1 MIRKFNIFLIYNI
14 FITLTQQNL
23 AEYLSISQ
31 STYRNYE
38 NGDRNIPI
46 EIPIK
51 IADFYKVS
59 LDYIVDKSSN
69 KKIV

>member
-1 MIRKFNIFLIYNI
+1 MKLERIKNLREDND
-14 FITLTQQNL
+14 LTQQNL
-23 AEYLSISQ
+23 AEYLSIAR

-38 NGDRNIPI
+38 NGNRNIPI
-46 EIPIK
+46 EILIK

-59 LDYIVDKSSN
+59 LDYIVGRTSN

>member
-1 MIRKFNIFLIYNI
+1 MKLERIKNLREDND
-14 FITLTQQNL
+14 LTQQNL
-23 AEYLSISQ
+23 AEYLSISR

-46 EIPIK
+46 EILIK

-59 LDYIVDKSSN
+59 LDYIVGRSSN
-69 KKIV
+69 KNPTQL